1 MHDQYDKLMNNK
13 ISGGREKKSSEPPK
27 QKPRSRAKRVLMK
40 LVLVL
45 CLAVLL
51 VCGAAVWGY
60 TLSVNGRNLPQVY
73 VDGVFV
79 GGMTPEETDAALRE
93 AKWDAYE
100 NEKLAVSLP
109 AGAGFE
115 VDYLRSGAALSREQ
129 AVAAAAAY
137 GHDGNVFT
145 NLWRWLV
152 NHISPVDVVSD
163 ERTLDQSYIRS
174 CIDQGVLNLDN
185 ALRSKTPYRADTES
199 AKLVLFKGATG
210 VELDTDA
217 LYDEIE
223 KALRAGEKSLS
234 FDKLKAEPPSP
245 NFEQI
250 YQAICTEAESAHYS
264 EQFEVVPEVV
274 GVSFGVEDA
283 VQRWQAAK
291 VGEEVVIPLEITQ
304 PEYTA
309 AQLKELLFRDLLGA
323 QMTYFSGSTAERI
336 NNIRLA
342 ASKLDGLVLLPGESF
357 SYNDTVGKRT
367 QEAGFQYADAY
378 SDGQVV
384 PELGGGICQVSSTLY
399 SAALY
404 SRLKILS
411 RTNHYFKVGY
421 LDYGM
426 DATVSWGQPDF
437 KFRNDRELPIKLAAY
452 INEGESSLVIE
463 IWGTDFDGMKVK
475 LRHEDTPI
483 YDEEYPDVQIG
494 WNVKTYSDLYDLDG
508 NYLDTSYVSTSV
520 YYFHDENIEWPDGVD
535 KRLSDAFNTTSAP
548 ARDPYM

>member
-13 ISGGREKKSSEPPK
+13 ISGSQEKKSSEPPK
-27 QKPRSRAKRVLMK
+27 PKPRSRAKRAVMK

-51 VCGAAVWGY
+51 VSGAAVWGY

-73 VDGVFV
+73 VDRVFV
-79 GGMTPEETDAALRE
+79 GDMTPEQTDAALRD

-100 NEKLAVSLP
+100 NEKLAVTLP

-137 GHDGNVFT
+137 GHDGNVFS

-152 NHISPVDVVSD
+152 NHISPVDVISD
-163 ERTLDQSYIRS
+163 ERTLDKSYIQS
-174 CIDQGVLNLDN
+174 CIDQGVLNLDS
-185 ALRSKTPYRADTES
+185 ALRSKTPYAVDTDS

-217 LYDEIE
+217 LSDAIE

-234 FDKLKAEPPSP
+234 FDKLKTEAPAP
-245 NFEQI
+245 NFEQL

-264 EQFEVVPEVV
+264 ESFEVVPEVV

-283 VQRWQAAK
+283 MQRWQAAK
-291 VGEEVVIPLEITQ
+291 VGEEVVIPLEITEPQ
-304 PEYTA
+304 YTA

-323 QMTYFSGSTAERI
+323 QMTYYSGSTNERI

-452 INEGESSLVIE
+452 LNEDENSLVIE
-463 IWGTDFDGMKVK
+463 IWGTDFDGIKVQ
-475 LRHEDTPI
+475 LHHVDEPI
-483 YDEEYPDVQIG
+483 YDTEYPDVQIG

-508 NYLDTSYVSTSV
+508 NYLDTAYVSTSV
-520 YYFHDENIEWPDGVD
+520 YYFHDENIEWPVGVE
-535 KRLSDAFNTTSAP
+535 KRLSDAFNTPAP
-548 ARDPYM
+548 AAQDPYM

>member
-13 ISGGREKKSSEPPK
+13 ISGSQEKKSSEPPK
-27 QKPRSRAKRVLMK
+27 PKPRSRAKRAVMK

-51 VCGAAVWGY
+51 VSGAAVWGY

-73 VDGVFV
+73 VDRVFV
-79 GGMTPEETDAALRE
+79 GDMTPEQTDAALRD

-100 NEKLAVSLP
+100 NEKLAVTLP

-137 GHDGNVFT
+137 GHDGNVFS

-152 NHISPVDVVSD
+152 NHISPVDVISD
-163 ERTLDQSYIRS
+163 ERTLDKSYIQS
-174 CIDQGVLNLDN
+174 CIDQGVLNLDS
-185 ALRSKTPYRADTES
+185 ALLSKTPYAVDTDS

-217 LYDEIE
+217 LSDAIE

-234 FDKLKAEPPSP
+234 FDKLKTEAPAP
-245 NFEQI
+245 NFEQL

-264 EQFEVVPEVV
+264 ESFEVVPEVV

-283 VQRWQAAK
+283 MQRWQAAK
-291 VGEEVVIPLEITQ
+291 VGEEVVIPLEITEPQ
-304 PEYTA
+304 YTA

-323 QMTYFSGSTAERI
+323 QMTYYSGSTNERI

-452 INEGESSLVIE
+452 LNEDENSLVIE
-463 IWGTDFDGMKVK
+463 IWGTDFDGMKVQ
-475 LRHEDTPI
+475 LHHVDEPI
-483 YDEEYPDVQIG
+483 YDTEYPDVQIG

-508 NYLDTSYVSTSV
+508 NYLDTAYVSTSV
-520 YYFHDENIEWPDGVD
+520 YYFHDENIEWPVGVE
-535 KRLSDAFNTTSAP
+535 KRLSDAFNTPAP
-548 ARDPYM
+548 AAQDPYM

>member
-1 MHDQYDKLMNNK
+1 MHDQYDKLMENK
-13 ISGGREKKSSEPPK
+13 ISGGQEKKSAEPPK
-27 QKPRSRAKRVLMK
+27 RKPGSQAKRVLMK

-79 GGMTPEETDAALRE
+79 GGMTPEETDTALRE

-100 NEKLAVSLP
+100 NERLAVSLP

-152 NHISPVDVVSD
+152 NHISPVDVISD
-163 ERTLDQSYIRS
+163 ERTLDKSYIRS

-217 LYDEIE
+217 LYDAIE

-234 FDKLKAEPPSP
+234 FDKLKAEPPAP

-274 GVSFGVEDA
+274 GVSFSIEDA

-304 PEYTA
+304 PQYTA

-323 QMTYFSGSTAERI
+323 QMTYYSGSTAERI

-437 KFRNDRELPIKLAAY
+437 KFRNDRELPIKIAAY
-452 INEGESSLVIE
+452 VNEGESSLVIE

-475 LRHEDTPI
+475 LHHEDTPI

-548 ARDPYM
+548 TRDPYM

>member
-13 ISGGREKKSSEPPK
+13 ISGSQEKKSSEPPK
-27 QKPRSRAKRVLMK
+27 PKPRSRAKRAVMK

-51 VCGAAVWGY
+51 VSGAAVWGY

-73 VDGVFV
+73 VDRVFV
-79 GGMTPEETDAALRE
+79 GDMTPEQTDAALRD

-100 NEKLAVSLP
+100 NEKLAVTLP

-137 GHDGNVFT
+137 GHDGNVFS

-152 NHISPVDVVSD
+152 NHISPVDVISD
-163 ERTLDQSYIRS
+163 ERTLDKSYIQS
-174 CIDQGVLNLDN
+174 CIDQGVLNLDS
-185 ALRSKTPYRADTES
+185 ALRSKTPYAVDTDS

-217 LYDEIE
+217 LSDAIE

-234 FDKLKAEPPSP
+234 FDKLKTEAPAP
-245 NFEQI
+245 NFEQL
-250 YQAICTEAESAHYS
+250 YKAICTEAESAHYS
-264 EQFEVVPEVV
+264 ESFEVVPEVV

-283 VQRWQAAK
+283 MQRWQAAK
-291 VGEEVVIPLEITQ
+291 VGEEVVIPLEITEPQ
-304 PEYTA
+304 YTA

-323 QMTYFSGSTAERI
+323 QMTYYSGSTNERI

-452 INEGESSLVIE
+452 LNEDENSLVIE
-463 IWGTDFDGMKVK
+463 IWGTDFDGIKVQ
-475 LRHEDTPI
+475 LHHVDEPI
-483 YDEEYPDVQIG
+483 YDTEYPDVQIG

-508 NYLDTSYVSTSV
+508 NYLDTAYVSTSV
-520 YYFHDENIEWPDGVD
+520 YYFHDENIEWPVGVE
-535 KRLSDAFNTTSAP
+535 KRLSDAFNTPAP
-548 ARDPYM
+548 AAQDPYM